1 MYLTVHD
8 CPFTTVT
15 WPPHSGHA
23 RTGIEW
29 DSKSGSFSIFAG
41 PSKPHPSQRS
51 STGSCSTMNSEP
63 SRMVPRVTISYAK
76 RICSSPRLV
85 RSPMTAVTLLTLVTS
100 YFSSSRRT
108 PLTRLDTTDTSCIG
122 HGMRAHV

>member
-8 CPFTTVT
+8 WPFTTVT
-15 WPPHSGHA
+15 RPPHSGQA

-41 PSKPHPSQRS
+41 PSKPQSSQRS
-51 STGSCSTMNSEP
+51 SIGSCSTMNSDP
-63 SRMVPRVTISYAK
+63 SRIVPRVTISYAK

-85 RSPMTAVTLLTLVTS
+85 RSPMSVVTLLTLV
-100 YFSSSRRT
+100 
-108 PLTRLDTTDTSCIG
+108 RLNLNLIC
-122 HGMRAHV
+122 